1 MQVPLTVRDG
11 LAGIK
16 HLVQTLQ
23 DQLDSDSRADGQAAP
38 GTRSSTRTAA
48 LHRLVR
54 HIDCQQLAAQAAW
67 ALANLAAGN
76 KNNQNAVRWGP
87 QVAALWCLLS
97 QAAQPPLAQLLSVCL
112 MPGCTEMSCSTLTV
126 KPPWRGGPA
135 SLRGVVPVTGAC
147 CQERKGLGVP
157 FRVRGP

>member
-1 MQVPLTVRDG
+1 MQVPLAVRDG

-23 DQLDSDSRADGQAAP
+23 DQLDSDSRADGQAST
-38 GTRSSTRTAA
+38 GTRTSTRTAA

-54 HIDCQQLAAQAAW
+54 HIDRQQLAAQAAW

-87 QVAALWCLLS
+87 QVAALSCL
-97 QAAQPPLAQLLSVCL
+97 
-112 MPGCTEMSCSTLTV
+112 
-126 KPPWRGGPA
+126 
-135 SLRGVVPVTGAC
+135 
-147 CQERKGLGVP
+147 
-157 FRVRGP
+157 

>member
-1 MQVPLTVRDG
+1 MQVPLAVRDG

-23 DQLDSDSRADGQAAP
+23 DQLDSDSRADGQAFT
-38 GTRSSTRTAA
+38 GTRTSTRTAA

-54 HIDCQQLAAQAAW
+54 HIDRQQLAAQAAW

-87 QVAALWCLLS
+87 QVAALSCL
-97 QAAQPPLAQLLSVCL
+97 
-112 MPGCTEMSCSTLTV
+112 
-126 KPPWRGGPA
+126 
-135 SLRGVVPVTGAC
+135 
-147 CQERKGLGVP
+147 
-157 FRVRGP
+157 